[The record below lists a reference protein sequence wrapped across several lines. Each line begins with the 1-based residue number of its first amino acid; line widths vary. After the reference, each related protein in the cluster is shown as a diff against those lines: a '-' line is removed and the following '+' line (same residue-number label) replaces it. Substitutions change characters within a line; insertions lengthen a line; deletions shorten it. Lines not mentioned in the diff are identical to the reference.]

1 VKCIDMLGVSDDSL
15 VLFPGASGAWPRVD
29 GQVHPDFIDVV
40 AAFRG
45 LLEGAGGS
53 ANARG

>member
-1 VKCIDMLGVSDDSL
+1 MLGVSDDSL